1 MSESDT
7 NELIQALEY
16 AEDQLADAEDVV
28 WNAST
33 ERYDEETEQSLN
45 ELVEE
50 LWSVQNHLTELKET
64 VPEE

>member
-1 MSESDT
+1 MSDT
-7 NELIQALEY
+7 NELIQALES

-28 WNAST
+28 WNVST
-33 ERYDEETEQSLN
+33 ELCDEETEQSLN

-50 LWSVQNHLTELKET
+50 LWSVQNHITEIKET

>member
-7 NELIQALEY
+7 NELLQALEY

-28 WNAST
+28 WNVST
-33 ERYDEETEQSLN
+33 ELCDEETEQSLD

-50 LWSVQNHLTELKET
+50 LWRIQNRITEVKET
-64 VPEE
+64 ASEE

>member
-1 MSESDT
+1 MSDT
-7 NELIQALEY
+7 NELIRALEY

-28 WNAST
+28 WNVST
-33 ERYDEETEQSLN
+33 ERCDGETEQSLN

-50 LWSVQNHLTELKET
+50 LWSVQNHITEIKET

>member
-1 MSESDT
+1 MSDT
-7 NELIQALEY
+7 NELIRALEY

-28 WNAST
+28 WNVST
-33 ERYDEETEQSLN
+33 ERCDGETEKSLN

-50 LWSVQNHLTELKET
+50 LWSVQNHITEIKET

>member
-1 MSESDT
+1 MSERDT

-33 ERYDEETEQSLN
+33 ELCDEETEQSLN

-50 LWSVQNHLTELKET
+50 LWSVQNHITEIKET